1 MVMRY
6 RFMRF
11 PDNKPKAVTFS
22 YDDGVAQDIRLAE
35 IFNNHGLKGTFNINT
50 GFLGIDIGRTRM
62 TVSDI
67 QKYIL
72 DAGHEVAV
80 HGEYHRA
87 PGKQSAVIGIQ
98 DALNCRVGL
107 EKLFNRIIRG
117 MAYPD
122 SGVTNFQNGMDYQTV
137 KTYLEYL
144 GIAYSRSLAADNNT
158 FQMPQDWHNWIPTM
172 HHNNPNSLAWA
183 EELVNLPIHPNIGQ
197 QFPRLCYIWG
207 HSYEFDNNDNW
218 AHIEKLC
225 GILSNRDDI
234 WYATNIEI
242 YDYTQAYNALICS
255 ADNSRVYNPTIY
267 TIWFVQDDVS
277 YCVAPGETLVIS
289 E

>member
-1 MVMRY
+1 MSMRY

-11 PDNKPKAVTFS
+11 PGNKPKAVTFS
-22 YDDGVAQDIRLAE
+22 YDDGVKQDIRLCDV
-35 IFNNHGLKGTFNINT
+35 FNRHGMKGTFNLNSA
-50 GFLGIDIGRTRM
+50 FIGHSEGRSKL
-62 TVSDI
+62 TVEEI

-87 PGKQSAVIGIQ
+87 PGKQRAIIGIQ
-98 DALNCRVGL
+98 DVLNCRVSL
-107 EKLFNRIIRG
+107 EQMFGRIIRG

-122 SGVTNFQNGMDYQTV
+122 SGVTNFQNGTDYQTV
-137 KTYLEYL
+137 KTYLEQL
-144 GIAYSRSLAADNNT
+144 DIAYSRSLAGDNNA
-158 FQMPQDWHNWIPTM
+158 FQMPQDWHNWIPTI

-183 EELVNLPIHPNIGQ
+183 EEFVNLPIHPNIGQ
-197 QFPRLCYIWG
+197 LFPRLFYVWG

-218 AHIEKLC
+218 DHIEKLC
-225 GILSNRDDI
+225 DVLSNRDDI

-242 YDYTQAYNALICS
+242 YDYTQAYNSLVCS
-255 ADNSRVYNPTIY
+255 ADNTRVYNPTLY
-267 TIWFVQDDVS
+267 TIWFVQDSVS
-277 YCVAPGETLVIS
+277 YCVAPGETIVIS

>member
-1 MVMRY
+1 MRY

-22 YDDGVAQDIRLAE
+22 YDDGVRQDIRLCE
-35 IFNNHGLKGTFNINT
+35 IFNRHGLKGTFNINSAFI
-50 GFLGIDIGRTRM
+50 GQEIGRSKLTA
-62 TVSDI
+62 DEI

-87 PGKQSAVIGIQ
+87 PGKQRAIIGIQ
-98 DALNCRVGL
+98 DVLNCRVAL
-107 EKLFNRIIRG
+107 EQMFGRIIRG

-137 KTYLEYL
+137 KNYLEQL
-144 GIAYSRSLAADNNT
+144 DIAYSRSLAGDNNA
-158 FQMPQDWHNWIPTM
+158 FQMPQDWHNWMPTM
-172 HHNNPNSLAWA
+172 HHNNPKGLEYA
-183 EELVNLPIHPNIGQ
+183 EEFVNFIPPNNIGQ
-197 QFPRLCYIWG
+197 YFPRLFYVWG

-218 AHIEKLC
+218 DLIEKLC
-225 GILSNRDDI
+225 DILSNRDDI

-242 YDYTQAYNALICS
+242 YDYTQAYNSLVCS
-255 ADNSRVYNPTIY
+255 ADNSRVYNPTLY
-267 TIWFVQDDVS
+267 TIWFVQDGVS
-277 YCVAPGETLVIS
+277 YSVAPGQTLVIS